1 MNVQEL
7 FKSINEDEF
16 LDLYLRNDRE
26 SIDML
31 FNTKYTPE
39 EKFKKLQYYRQIVLD
54 AFRECKNM
62 QIKES
67 SDDIV
72 FVVPNF
78 DGDTSA
84 DSFVCKK
91 EEFLNY
97 ENIERPEHYG
107 YDLSPQ
113 DEVLGNNINEA

>member
-39 EKFKKLQYYRQIVLD
+39 EKFK
-54 AFRECKNM
+54 
-62 QIKES
+62 
-67 SDDIV
+67 
-72 FVVPNF
+72 
-78 DGDTSA
+78 
-84 DSFVCKK
+84 
-91 EEFLNY
+91 
-97 ENIERPEHYG
+97 
-107 YDLSPQ
+107 
-113 DEVLGNNINEA
+113 

>member
-67 SDDIV
+67 SDEENYDDPVRKVRIN
-72 FVVPNF
+72 P
-78 DGDTSA
+78 T
-84 DSFVCKK
+84 SFVNATDEDYVECLLADKPTQIQKK
-91 EEFLNY
+91 Y
-97 ENIERPEHYG
+97 IKMIV
-107 YDLSPQ
+107 S
-113 DEVLGNNINEA
+113 